1 MYYKLGEIPRKRHIQ
16 FRKEDGSLY
25 YEELF
30 GNEGFSSD
38 SSLIYHINPPTQVKE
53 VNGFND
59 VSPEAVVPY
68 NITSRKFKA
77 NKLSVSK
84 TYNEGKEP
92 LLFNNDL
99 TIGMSHPKSSS
110 KDAFYKNASF
120 DELVFV
126 HYGNGPVQGSKL
138 CFTNPR

>member
-1 MYYKLGEIPRKRHIQ
+1 MYYKLGDIPRKRHIQ
-16 FRKEDGSLY
+16 FRKKDGSLY

-59 VSPEAVVPY
+59 VTPFAEVDF
-68 NITSRKFKA
+68 NITSRKLKA
-77 NKLSVSK
+77 NKLPVSK
-84 TYNEGKEP
+84 TYNEGKTP

-99 TIGMSHPKSSS
+99 TLGMSHPESS
-110 KDAFYKNASF
+110 
-120 DELVFV
+120 
-126 HYGNGPVQGSKL
+126 
-138 CFTNPR
+138 